1 MTLNKFWEF
10 LLSFE
15 NEYCKYRKR
24 IMNRYSLTAAETDI
38 LMFLANNPCYDTA
51 AEVSKIRHIPKSQ
64 VSLSVKSL
72 CEKGLLESGHTQGN
86 RKSIHLVVT
95 DNAEPVVR
103 YGRKVQAEF
112 SKVIFDG
119 FTKEETDEFE
129 KLHMKIA
136 DNIEKV
142 QSQKQKKRSD

>member
-15 NEYCKYRKR
+15 NEYSKYRKL

-103 YGRKVQAEF
+103 YDRKVQAEF

-129 KLHMKIA
+129 KLHMKMA
-136 DNIEKV
+136 DNIEK
-142 QSQKQKKRSD
+142 SSEPETEEKE

>member
-15 NEYCKYRKR
+15 NEYSKYRKL

-129 KLHMKIA
+129 KLHMKMA
-136 DNIEKV
+136 DNIEK
-142 QSQKQKKRSD
+142 STEPKAEEKE

>member
-1 MTLNKFWEF
+1 MNSGIEFAQKINLAYNFVCKPLLHKFN
-10 LLSFE
+10 LPQ
-15 NEYCKYRKR
+15 
-24 IMNRYSLTAAETDI
+24 TAFDI

-72 CEKGLLESGHTQGN
+72 CEKGMLESSHTPGN

-95 DNAEPVVR
+95 DKAEPVVR
-103 YGRKVQAEF
+103 YGRKVQTEF

-129 KLHMKIA
+129 KLHMKMA

>member
-15 NEYCKYRKR
+15 NEYSKYRKL

-51 AEVSKIRHIPKSQ
+51 AEVSKIRHISKSQ

-72 CEKGLLESGHTQGN
+72 CEKGMLESGHTQGN

-129 KLHMKIA
+129 KLHMKMA
-136 DNIEKV
+136 DNIEK
-142 QSQKQKKRSD
+142 STEPKAEEKE

>member
-24 IMNRYSLTAAETDI
+24 IMNRYSLTAAETEI
-38 LMFLANNPCYDTA
+38 
-51 AEVSKIRHIPKSQ
+51 SKIRHIPKSQ

-72 CEKGLLESGHTQGN
+72 CEKEMLESSHTPGN

-95 DNAEPVVR
+95 DNAEPGVR
-103 YGRKVQAEF
+103 YGRKVQTEF

-129 KLHMKIA
+129 KLHMKMA

-142 QSQKQKKRSD
+142 QSQKQKKRSV

>member
-1 MTLNKFWEF
+1 M
-10 LLSFE
+10 
-15 NEYCKYRKR
+15 
-24 IMNRYSLTAAETDI
+24 
-38 LMFLANNPCYDTA
+38 
-51 AEVSKIRHIPKSQ
+51 
-64 VSLSVKSL
+64 
-72 CEKGLLESGHTQGN
+72 LESSHTPGN

-95 DNAEPVVR
+95 NNAEPVVR
-103 YGRKVQAEF
+103 YGRKVQTEF

-129 KLHMKIA
+129 KLHMKMA

>member
-1 MTLNKFWEF
+1 MMLNKFWEF

-15 NEYCKYRKR
+15 NEYSKYRKL

-129 KLHMKIA
+129 KLHMKMA
-136 DNIEKV
+136 DNIEK
-142 QSQKQKKRSD
+142 SSEPEAEEKE

>member
-15 NEYCKYRKR
+15 NEYSKYRKL
-24 IMNRYSLTAAETDI
+24 IMSRYSLTAAETDI

-72 CEKGLLESGHTQGN
+72 CEKGLLESSHTQGN
-86 RKSIHLVVT
+86 RKSIHLIVT
-95 DNAEPVVR
+95 DKAEPVVR
-103 YGRKVQAEF
+103 YGRKVQSEF
-112 SKVIFDG
+112 SEVIFDG

-129 KLHMKIA
+129 KLHIKMA
-136 DNIEKV
+136 DNIEK
-142 QSQKQKKRSD
+142 SSGPKTEEKE